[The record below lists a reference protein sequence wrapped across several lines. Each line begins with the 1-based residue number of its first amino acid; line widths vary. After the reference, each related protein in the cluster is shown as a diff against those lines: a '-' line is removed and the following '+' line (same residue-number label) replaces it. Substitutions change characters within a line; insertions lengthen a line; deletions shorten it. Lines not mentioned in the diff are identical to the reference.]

1 MEKEKN
7 KQHVQLPNSMTE
19 LKIITPQDLLIYL
32 SIKRYMNSKTK
43 EAFPSLL
50 TISRMAGASINT
62 IRKCVNNLQQAGY
75 LEVVK
80 RGRQNIYKFLKYD
93 NFEPF
98 SYDFLDKQDLSF
110 TEKAYLIASQQYMFK
125 DDGEGKISMS
135 NKELSKKINMSEST
149 ISRCDKAL
157 EEKEYLQIINSSN
170 RDLET
175 GLKIREKYYRL
186 NSLQQAIVFVLKN
199 HEDRISENTEEINN
213 LKKEI
218 ESLKNQMEIWK
229 QKS

>member
-1 MEKEKN
+1 
-7 KQHVQLPNSMTE
+7 
-19 LKIITPQDLLIYL
+19 
-32 SIKRYMNSKTK
+32 
-43 EAFPSLL
+43 
-50 TISRMAGASINT
+50 
-62 IRKCVNNLQQAGY
+62 
-75 LEVVK
+75 
-80 RGRQNIYKFLKYD
+80 
-93 NFEPF
+93 
-98 SYDFLDKQDLSF
+98 
-110 TEKAYLIASQQYMFK
+110 MFK

-175 GLKIREKYYRL
+175 GLKIREKYYHL